1 MTGCCLDYGYADP
14 LMALP
19 LAGLSDEPNRH
30 LAPIQWTTCTESLGC
45 SVRQGDD
52 MATATTEPV
61 RLPPGPRIPKT
72 IQGIAFL
79 TALCEVVPA
88 LGRRYGS
95 TYTINLP
102 IFGRTVVISDA
113 ALTKEIFATGSDLI
127 ERPTNLG
134 EVFGPGS
141 TFSLNGEAHLQR
153 RRVILPVFHGKRV
166 AAYEHIIEEEVLRE
180 TANWPEG
187 REFKT
192 HQSMNRLAL
201 NAILR
206 TMFGDEPAALDEL
219 RKVVP
224 AMVTVGSFLHQL
236 PSVVTRD
243 MGRWSPGGYVVQHR
257 RRFDAVI
264 DALIARVRSDP
275 AFEERTDV
283 LALLLGARYES
294 GEPIPD
300 RHIADELLTLV
311 GAGHETTANQLTWIL
326 EQLRRHPEVLERL
339 VDEVDAGGSALRQA
353 TIYEAQRIRPTIEAS
368 LRRTKERIRFGD
380 WVLPEGIHVMVNF
393 QLAHE
398 SAENF
403 SDVGS
408 FNPDRFMNANP
419 KAFRWMPYGG
429 GVNRCPGASFANMEM
444 DVALRTLLR
453 EFRFEQTNARGERR
467 RYRGVAITPSRGGR
481 AVVYRRTAATSGNP
495 ERVSVVDHR
504 S

>member
-1 MTGCCLDYGYADP
+1 
-14 LMALP
+14 
-19 LAGLSDEPNRH
+19 
-30 LAPIQWTTCTESLGC
+30 
-45 SVRQGDD
+45 

-72 IQGIAFL
+72 VQGIAFL

-102 IFGRTVVISDA
+102 IFGKTMVISDSI
-113 ALTKEIFATGSDLI
+113 LVKDVFATSSDLL

-134 EVFGPGS
+134 HVFGPGS
-141 TFSLNGEAHLQR
+141 TFSLNGPEHLER
-153 RRVILPVFHGKRV
+153 RRLVLPVFHGKRV
-166 AAYEHIIEEEVLRE
+166 GAYEHIIEEEVLRE
-180 TANWPEG
+180 TANWPQG

-206 TMFGDEPAALDEL
+206 TIFGDEPSALNEL
-219 RKVVP
+219 RSVVP
-224 AMVTVGSFLHQL
+224 AMVTVGSVLHQL
-236 PSVVTRD
+236 PSVVARD
-243 MGRWSPGGYVVQHR
+243 LGRWSPGGYLLQYR

-264 DALIARVRSDP
+264 DSLIAKARSDP
-275 AFEERTDV
+275 AFEERSDV
-283 LALLLGARYES
+283 LALLLRARYEN

-311 GAGHETTANQLTWIL
+311 GAGHETTANQLAWIL
-326 EQLRRHPEVLERL
+326 EQLRRHPQVLERL

-368 LRRTKERIRFGD
+368 LRRATGRIRLGD
-380 WVLPEGIHVMVNF
+380 WVLPEGTHVMVNF

-403 SDVGS
+403 PDAAS
-408 FNPDRFMNANP
+408 FNPDRFLGTSP
-419 KAFRWMPYGG
+419 KPFRWMPYGG
-429 GVNRCPGASFANMEM
+429 GVNRCPGASFANIEM
-444 DVALRTLLR
+444 DVALRTLFR
-453 EFRFEQTNARGERR
+453 EFRFEPTDSKGERR
-467 RYRGVAITPSRGGR
+467 RYRGVAIMPSRGGR
-481 AVVYRRTAATSGNP
+481 AVVYRRTATAS
-495 ERVSVVDHR
+495 RDRDAVSVADHR
-504 S
+504 

>member
-1 MTGCCLDYGYADP
+1 
-14 LMALP
+14 
-19 LAGLSDEPNRH
+19 
-30 LAPIQWTTCTESLGC
+30 
-45 SVRQGDD
+45 

-61 RLPPGPRIPKT
+61 RLPPGPRIPQT

-79 TALCEVVPA
+79 IALCEVAPA

-95 TYTINLP
+95 PYTINLP

-113 ALTKEIFATGSDLI
+113 ALTKEIFAASGELVQ
-127 ERPTNLG
+127 RPTNLG

-141 TFSLNGEAHLQR
+141 TFLLNGEEHLER

-166 AAYEHIIEEEVLRE
+166 TAYEHIIEEEVLRE

-192 HQSMNRLAL
+192 HKALNRLAL

-206 TMFGDEPAALDEL
+206 TMFGDEQAALDEL

-224 AMVTVGSFLHQL
+224 AMVTVGSLMHQL
-236 PSVVTRD
+236 PSVVGRD
-243 MGRWSPGGYVVQHR
+243 MGRWSPGGYLLHYR

-264 DALIARVRSDP
+264 DSLIAQARSDP
-275 AFEERTDV
+275 AFEERRDV
-283 LALLLGARYES
+283 LALLLRARREN

-300 RHIADELLTLV
+300 RHIANELLTLV
-311 GAGHETTANQLTWIL
+311 GAGHETTANQLVWIL
-326 EQLRRHPEVLERL
+326 EQLRRHPRVLERL

-368 LRRTKERIRFGD
+368 FRQTKKRIRLGD
-380 WVLPEGIHVMVNF
+380 WVLPEGMYVMVNF

-403 SDVGS
+403 DDVGS
-408 FNPDRFMNANP
+408 FNPDRFMNTNP
-419 KAFRWMPYGG
+419 KPFRWMPYGG

-444 DVALRTLLR
+444 DAALRTLLR
-453 EFRFEQTNARGERR
+453 EFRFEPTNERGERR
-467 RYRGVAITPSRGGR
+467 RYRGVAIMPSRGGR
-481 AVVYRRTAATSGNP
+481 AVVYRRTPAGSR
-495 ERVSVVDHR
+495 ERDSVSIADHDG
-504 S
+504 

>member
-1 MTGCCLDYGYADP
+1 
-14 LMALP
+14 
-19 LAGLSDEPNRH
+19 
-30 LAPIQWTTCTESLGC
+30 
-45 SVRQGDD
+45 

-72 IQGIAFL
+72 IQGIAFF
-79 TALCEVVPA
+79 TALCEVVPV

-95 TYTINLP
+95 PYTINLP

-113 ALTKEIFATGSDLI
+113 ALTKEIFAASSELV

-141 TFSLNGEAHLQR
+141 TFLLNGEEHLER

-166 AAYEHIIEEEVLRE
+166 TAYEHIIEEEVLRE

-192 HQSMNRLAL
+192 HQALNRLAL

-206 TMFGDEPAALDEL
+206 TMFGDEQAALDEL

-236 PSVVTRD
+236 PSVVGRD
-243 MGRWSPGGYVVQHR
+243 LGRWSPGGYLSHYR

-264 DALIARVRSDP
+264 DSLIAQARSDP
-275 AFEERTDV
+275 AFEERRDV
-283 LALLLGARYES
+283 LALLLRARREN

-300 RHIADELLTLV
+300 RHIANELLTLV
-311 GAGHETTANQLTWIL
+311 GAGHETTANQLAWIL
-326 EQLRRHPEVLERL
+326 EQLRRHPRVLERL

-368 LRRTKERIRFGD
+368 FRQTKERIRLGD
-380 WVLPEGIHVMVNF
+380 WVLPEGMYVMVNF

-403 SDVGS
+403 DDVGS
-408 FNPDRFMNANP
+408 FNPDRFMNTNP
-419 KAFRWMPYGG
+419 KPFRWMPYGG

-444 DVALRTLLR
+444 DTALRTLLR
-453 EFRFEQTNARGERR
+453 EFRFEPTNERGERR
-467 RYRGVAITPSRGGR
+467 RYRGVAIMPSRGGR
-481 AVVYRRTAATSGNP
+481 AVVYRRTPAGSR
-495 ERVSVVDHR
+495 ERDSVSIADHD

>member
-1 MTGCCLDYGYADP
+1 
-14 LMALP
+14 
-19 LAGLSDEPNRH
+19 
-30 LAPIQWTTCTESLGC
+30 
-45 SVRQGDD
+45 
-52 MATATTEPV
+52 MATATTESV

-113 ALTKEIFATGSDLI
+113 ALTKEIFATSSELV

-141 TFSLNGEAHLQR
+141 TFLLNGEEHLER

-166 AAYEHIIEEEVLRE
+166 TAYEHIIEEEVLRE

-192 HQSMNRLAL
+192 HQALNRLAL

-206 TMFGDEPAALDEL
+206 TMFGDEPTALDEL

-236 PSVVTRD
+236 PSVVGRD
-243 MGRWSPGGYVVQHR
+243 LGRWSPGGYMSRYR

-264 DALIARVRSDP
+264 DSLIAQARSDP
-275 AFEERTDV
+275 AFEERRDV
-283 LALLLGARYES
+283 LALLLRARREN

-300 RHIADELLTLV
+300 RHIANELLTLV
-311 GAGHETTANQLTWIL
+311 GAGHETTANQLAWIL
-326 EQLRRHPEVLERL
+326 EQLRRHPRVLERL

-368 LRRTKERIRFGD
+368 FRQTKERIRLGD
-380 WVLPEGIHVMVNF
+380 WVLPEGMYVMVNF

-403 SDVGS
+403 DDVGS
-408 FNPDRFMNANP
+408 FNPDRFMNTNP
-419 KAFRWMPYGG
+419 KPFRWMPYGG

-444 DVALRTLLR
+444 DTALRTLLR
-453 EFRFEQTNARGERR
+453 EFRFEPTNERGERR
-467 RYRGVAITPSRGGR
+467 RYRGVAIMPSRGGR
-481 AVVYRRTAATSGNP
+481 AVVYRRTPAGSR
-495 ERVSVVDHR
+495 ERDSVSIADHD